1 MGCFLNVVRAKSTG
15 LMSQAMLAKAM
26 LVQPQQQQQR
36 APLGT
41 REVRIRQTLRHRQ
54 QVLVQRGP
62 LGNGVQMR
70 QTLRCHQQMQPQR
83 AGPLGNGGS
92 RVQMLPTRK
101 NCVQVVCACGDAA
114 CVPPHTSPNPANPHQ
129 VWAPSSAFCGCN
141 GTQAL
146 QAEMMPASRRDAT
159 CVRVRRLMS
168 IRLQHP
174 R

>member
-26 LVQPQQQQQR
+26 LVQHQLQPQQQQQR
-36 APLGT
+36 ATLG
-41 REVRIRQTLRHRQ
+41 REVRIRQTLRDRQ
-54 QVLVQRGP
+54 QVQVQRGP

-83 AGPLGNGGS
+83 AGPIGSGGS

-114 CVPPHTSPNPANPHQ
+114 CVPPHTSPFVN
-129 VWAPSSAFCGCN
+129 FRCG
-141 GTQAL
+141 
-146 QAEMMPASRRDAT
+146 RK
-159 CVRVRRLMS
+159 
-168 IRLQHP
+168 
-174 R
+174 